1 MPSKSEPCGL
11 SQLIAMRYGSIPVVH
26 ETGGLKDTVLP
37 FNPQSEEGYGFTF
50 QSFNGQDMLDALR
63 RALSVYGGD
72 KSAWSRVIK
81 NGMTA
86 DLSWGKPAAE
96 YMALYTDLINNA

>member
-1 MPSKSEPCGL
+1 VLASPVFGFSADDLAAIRNENKRCCFYDA
-11 SQLIAMRYGSIPVVH
+11 LINSSNKKAIFF
-26 ETGGLKDTVLP
+26 L
-37 FNPQSEEGYGFTF
+37 
-50 QSFNGQDMLDALR
+50 DMLDALR

-86 DLSWGKPAAE
+86 DLSWRKPAAE